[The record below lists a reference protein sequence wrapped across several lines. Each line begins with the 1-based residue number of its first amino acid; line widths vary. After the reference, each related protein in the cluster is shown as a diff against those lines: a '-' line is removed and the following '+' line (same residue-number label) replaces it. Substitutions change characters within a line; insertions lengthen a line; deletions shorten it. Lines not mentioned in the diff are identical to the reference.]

1 MFKFLSDPETYAG
14 NASTTTSDNKYGDG
28 FFSSLSMQRC
38 LQHIDK
44 SQWSINNKAL
54 NYAPLNKYEVF
65 YNNLLALGYENVD
78 ASSNGFHAGVVSILH
93 YFKYY
98 GVAMQS
104 LELLDKDAFFIS
116 GLSSAGSSCSINWN
130 CTFTG
135 SSNTMSVTPVII
147 AKMSKVLSVGA
158 GRSISVQ

>member
-1 MFKFLSDPETYAG
+1 MA
-14 NASTTTSDNKYGDG
+14 
-28 FFSSLSMQRC
+28 MQRC
-38 LQHIDK
+38 MQHLDK

-78 ASSNGFHAGVVSILH
+78 FSANGFHPGIVSILH

-104 LELLDKDAFFIS
+104 LELIDKDQFFIS
-116 GLSSAGSSCSINWN
+116 GLSSAGSSAAVNWVCS
-130 CTFTG
+130 FTG

-147 AKMSKVLSVGA
+147 AKMSKVLSVGS
-158 GRSISVQ
+158 GRAISVQ